1 MPMLLNL
8 SIEPARRVF
17 EVSVTM
23 GGGHAVRRR
32 LRVLADT
39 PGGATRIVR
48 LRYPQARAAQVRC
61 CTEAAPASD

>member
-1 MPMLLNL
+1 MPTLLNL

-23 GGGHAVRRR
+23 GADTAVRRR

-39 PGGATRIVR
+39 PSGATRIVR

-61 CTEAAPASD
+61 CPEAAPGRD